1 MSKLKLKFTKKTLS
15 GFAERVLLKMQ
26 SGTIANVQLDKTM
39 KVGSLLVPPSVLESL
54 LALDLVV
61 QQKNTVK
68 INSVGEAYIC
78 RMSQLSHIA
87 RTGVA
92 ASSSAYASQHI
103 LQDTKRIK
111 DGDRTKTYNT
121 NIGETPLGWLFKRK
135 NKNGKSMIS
144 HKQFLAGER
153 LREDFEL
160 SGMSPNITLNYDTII
175 RSQGNSH
182 AMGGMNVSDHA
193 MAAKKR
199 LNDALEDVGPGL
211 KDVLFRVCCHLDGL
225 EAAEKNLGWPVRS
238 GKVVLTIALS
248 RLVCHY
254 NNQIG

>member
-1 MSKLKLKFTKKTLS
+1 MSTLNLRFTKKTLS

-26 SGTIANVQLDKTM
+26 SGTPASIQLDNRL
-39 KVGSLLVPPSVLESL
+39 KVGSLLAPPSVLESL

-61 QQKNTVK
+61 QQKNSVK
-68 INSVGEAYIC
+68 INSVGEAYLR
-78 RMSQLSHIA
+78 RMNQLSQIA
-87 RTGVA
+87 LTDEP
-92 ASSSAYASQHI
+92 SSSSVYASQHI
-103 LQDTKRIK
+103 LNSTKRIK
-111 DGDRTKTYNT
+111 DGGHIKPYRT
-121 NIGETPLGWLFKRK
+121 NIGETPLGWLLKRK
-135 NKNGKSMIS
+135 NKNGKPMIS
-144 HKQFLAGER
+144 KDQFLAGER

-160 SGMSPNITLNYDTII
+160 SGMSPNITLNYDAII
-175 RSQGNSH
+175 RSQSNRN
-182 AMGGMNVSDHA
+182 AQCGMNVSDHA

-199 LNDALEDVGPGL
+199 LNNALEDVGPDL

-238 GKVVLTIALS
+238 GKVVLTIALA